1 MILGDPNNLD
11 GKPAYELYCLQP
23 GTRIAKIMQMIDE
36 GLGDVEIALAFETE
50 PETIAVYRKAHDG
63 KLTTGMDGDP
73 RRGDVY
79 ELTMLGWRADDIAK
93 ALHLDRNTVYK
104 WSKEYRPFRI
114 NER

>member
-11 GKPAYELYCLQP
+11 GKPAFELYCRQP
-23 GTRIAKIMQMIDE
+23 GTRIAKIMKMIDE
-36 GLGDVEIALAFETE
+36 GWGDTEIALAFETE
-50 PETIAVYRKAHDG
+50 PETIAVFRKAHDG
-63 KLTTGMDGDP
+63 KLTTGIDGDP

-79 ELTMLGWRADDIAK
+79 ELVMEGHTADEIAK
-93 ALHLDRNTVYK
+93 MLHIDRNTVYR